1 MNTQAVVFEQDNKQV
16 IQEGSTFFT
25 RVFQD
30 GGNFESGDFNTLEKA
45 KESLG
50 IAPTIEENNKIIAE
64 FMGYI
69 DNGCSEEGFL
79 INPITNY
86 DEDINELKFHSDW
99 NWLMEVVEKI
109 ESKGF
114 DVHINTCVCRITD
127 VGEDRFEDIE
137 TFNSN
142 SKLQAVYQ
150 AVLEFINTQK

>member
-16 IQEGSTFFT
+16 IQDGSKFFT

-30 GGNFESGDFNTLEKA
+30 GENFESGDFNTLERA

-50 IAPTIEENNKIIAE
+50 IAPTITENNRLIAK
-64 FMGYI
+64 FMGLVI
-69 DNGCSEEGFL
+69 ITDGISFFD
-79 INPITNY
+79 TNY
-86 DEDINELKFHSDW
+86 NFLKKYQSDW
-99 NWLMEVVEKI
+99 NDLMEVVEKI